1 MRLQPEGAFSALG
14 PWGDTGHHAQ
24 FTPFGRCVASQR
36 ETFKLLAHLTFS
48 QGGCMV
54 RMPYG
59 QRQLVTYTRD
69 RVRSDFW
76 PSVAKLRA
84 VAMLVMAWLR
94 SLRKWI
100 SHVGPVSLL

>member
-1 MRLQPEGAFSALG
+1 
-14 PWGDTGHHAQ
+14 
-24 FTPFGRCVASQR
+24 
-36 ETFKLLAHLTFS
+36 
-48 QGGCMV
+48 MV